1 MRLGIRGMLAFGL
14 FGLLATAG
22 GVAAV
27 LTGQLLGAEAAG
39 QVQRQQRLRAL
50 ELSDAVAAACAS
62 NAGAACE
69 AEIGTLARA
78 QDDDLEEAFVLL
90 ADLNTTLG
98 TSPPCARRD
107 PLVLT
112 ALQTRVLQADVVP
125 AGVCGD
131 AERFVVVTPIRLADG
146 RNGVARYA
154 FDPGPLQAAVASR
167 RNTVL
172 WGLLADFGAVLAFG
186 IYLVG
191 RNVVRPL
198 QALTR
203 TTELL
208 SVEGLATVGAL
219 VDRQASGL
227 APYGLS
233 RGASGALVDR
243 QASGLAPCGL
253 SRGASEGPEEIER
266 LRAAYGDM
274 LRRLGEQSAAL
285 REKIRELSL
294 AQDSLVRSEKLATV
308 GRLAAGIAHEVGN
321 PLTAVLGFLEYLRD
335 DRGVPP
341 ELQRELLGRM
351 DGELNRIRDTIR
363 QLLDFSRPLSATPQ
377 DVDVGAI
384 ATGALDLVRY
394 HPKLKPLTL
403 RTTLGAVPPVRIDPE
418 RLRQVVVNLLLNAGD
433 ALSGRGEI
441 DVSTALEAGTVVL
454 AVRDDGPG
462 LDDAL
467 LARVFDPFV
476 TTKPAGEGTGL
487 GLAICQRL
495 IEEAGGTISA
505 RRNEN
510 GRGACFEVRLPP
522 AAMQSTGG

>member
-227 APYGLS
+227 APY
-233 RGASGALVDR
+233 
-243 QASGLAPCGL
+243 GL